1 MNLMLLSSVSSV
13 VTGQWILV
21 LGICR
26 MNDVV
31 AISLLCEKYYFVFIK
46 TNCLVEVTLLVYL
59 KQL

>member
-46 TNCLVEVTLLVYL
+46 TDCLVEVTL
-59 KQL
+59 